1 MAGLWNREKTRK
13 EGESEIDY
21 SYWKCLPTWNLIFVL
36 DVVRLVLYTAQ
47 FSFCNGRLI
56 DWFIWCLTPYRQ
68 YFIYLMKVVFK
79 RYAAWTQTIQRETPQ
94 FQHCFFLPM
103 YSTRNTYTKSNVVMT
118 CIFVDWWEIYPY
130 QWRPR
135 SRPRGSRRQRESRH
149 DCDGITWFG
158 NNPEDA
164 VRKRQFLRHVSC
176 VSSGHCLPAIVQR
189 TSISY

>member
-1 MAGLWNREKTRK
+1 MSLNMEFNICVRCCQTR
-13 EGESEIDY
+13 SLH
-21 SYWKCLPTWNLIFVL
+21 CTVL
-36 DVVRLVLYTAQ
+36 FLKWT
-47 FSFCNGRLI
+47 I
-56 DWFIWCLTPYRQ
+56 DWL
-68 YFIYLMKVVFK
+68 IYLVFNTVSTVF
-79 RYAAWTQTIQRETPQ
+79 YPFNESSLQTICSTNANNTTINSSISAL
-94 FQHCFFLPM
+94 FFFLPM
-103 YSTRNTYTKSNVVMT
+103 YSTRITYTKSNVVMT
-118 CIFVDWWEIYPY
+118 CVFVDWWEIYPY

-189 TSISY
+189 TSISYYKIGRLFRVDNQ